1 MNRLLEE
8 YLDDF
13 IIAYL
18 DDILIFI
25 NRIYKEHAEHVR
37 KVLTKLIEEDVML
50 KLKKCEFFK
59 NEIEYLGHII
69 SRKGI

>member
-8 YLDDF
+8 YLDNF

-18 DDILIFI
+18 DDILIFT
-25 NRIYKEHAEHVR
+25 NRTQEEHTEHIR
-37 KVLTKLIEEDVML
+37 KVLTKLMEEDVML

-59 NEIEYLGHII
+59 NKIEYLRHII